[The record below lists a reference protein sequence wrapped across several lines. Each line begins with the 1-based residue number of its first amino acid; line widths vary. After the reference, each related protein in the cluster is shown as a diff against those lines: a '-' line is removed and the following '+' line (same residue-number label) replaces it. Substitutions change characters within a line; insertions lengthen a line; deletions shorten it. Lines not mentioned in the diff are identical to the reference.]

1 MNQTA
6 TSSPRPA
13 LDLPEAAVILSRLYG
28 LQGTLEELPGE
39 LDRNFLVTVAPE
51 RRFVLKIY
59 GTAAN
64 AEVLD
69 FQNAALAHIA
79 LHDAALPVPRVEKDR
94 DGKVIT
100 QAQLADGSRRL
111 VRLLSW
117 LPGKTMGGSA
127 PYEPPL
133 MRSLGEFLARLDR
146 ALEGFQ
152 HAAMDRPLLWASR
165 VRMRSSSRSISASL
179 SGLTS

>member
-1 MNQTA
+1 MSQTA

-13 LDLPEAAVILSRLYG
+13 LDLPEAAIILSRLYG

-79 LHDAALPVPRVEKDR
+79 LHDASLPVPRVEKDR
-94 DGKVIT
+94 DGKAIT

-127 PYEPPL
+127 PYEPADALAGRVPGAA
-133 MRSLGEFLARLDR
+133 RSCARRFSACGHGSAPALGHDQCAR
-146 ALEGFQ
+146 A
-152 HAAMDRPLLWASR
+152 
-165 VRMRSSSRSISASL
+165 
-179 SGLTS
+179 